1 MEITFVLSWEAL
13 AFFIPAFIAVGG
25 FIRYIWKRELA
36 FNELRST
43 VDVLLQAKVEG
54 HDIHVVHDDKFT
66 QMTSEI
72 DKLGS
77 RIATQSGYIKLLLKR
92 ADIPFLNL
100 D

>member
-1 MEITFVLSWEAL
+1 M
-13 AFFIPAFIAVGG
+13 
-25 FIRYIWKRELA
+25 
-36 FNELRST
+36 
-43 VDVLLQAKVEG
+43 LLQAKVEG